1 MNNRRTRKVNREKKP
16 VLKRIFQVLGTLVL
30 IGILTLLIFAC
41 LFAIYVRTD
50 LSEQVDFAVQ
60 DLSLNQTSVIYYQDR
75 DDGQWKEL
83 QKLYAS
89 ENRTWA
95 SFDELPED
103 LINACIAIEDKRFYE
118 HKGVD
123 WITTAQAS
131 LKLFLGTGEAGGS
144 TITQQLIKNLTDNKE
159 ITIRR
164 KITEIFR
171 ALEFEKTHSKEEVL
185 EWYMNVIYLGEGCYG
200 VRSAAQTYFGKDVTE
215 LSLAECASLIGI
227 TNNPSLYDPYYQPEN
242 NRRRQVIIL
251 GEMLDQGKISQ
262 ERYDEAIA
270 QEMVFTRGSKEDDTY
285 DSGTDYYS
293 YFADQ
298 VIRDVLNDLVQKTG
312 YSIEIA
318 RKMLYSGG
326 YSIYCTMD
334 PKVQDDVDAVY
345 QNLDNIPKTTS
356 SQQLQS
362 GIVVIDNDSGDIV
375 ALAGGVGKKSG
386 SLTWSYATQSKLSPG
401 SSIKPLSVYGPA
413 LELGI
418 ITPATV
424 FEDTPYSFDDD
435 TPYPKN
441 QNGRYSGFVTAQNA
455 LSQSLNTV
463 AVKITA
469 QMGPKYSFHFAKEKF
484 GLSTLVEEME
494 IGGRSFTDVALSP
507 MAMGGLTQ
515 GVTVRDMTAAYAAIA
530 NAGTYRSAR
539 TYTEVKDL
547 DGKVILSN
555 EQQSHTAMKTTSAW
569 YLTGMMNYAATYGTA
584 AEANLGRID
593 VAAKTGTTTQ
603 DRDRWFAGFTPY
615 YTGVVWCGF
624 DQQEEI
630 VLTNSYTNPSLS
642 LWRKVMSAVH
652 ADLPEKH
659 FGTVQD
665 ATSCTICLDSGLL
678 ATDACKH
685 DVRGDRSATMVLL
698 KQDVPKETCKT
709 HVEMPLCEETG
720 DLATPYCPV
729 TIGTEQKTGVYLRV
743 SRLYP
748 KENIA
753 VNDQVYVLPLAEG
766 EIPEGSFEA
775 VAPNGTTRV
784 HYCELHTKPAETA
797 EIDPNS
803 PEQSDP
809 LQIVPAETDPLTQW
823 PDVPISPA
831 NQPSDAEQ
839 SAGGAA

>member
-1 MNNRRTRKVNREKKP
+1 MKDRRKHQVHKDKSS
-16 VLKRIFQVLGTLVL
+16 VLKRILQVLGTLLL
-30 IGILTLLIFAC
+30 IGLLTALIFAC

-75 DDGQWKEL
+75 DTGDWKEL

-95 SFDELPED
+95 SYDELPEN
-103 LINACIAIEDKRFYE
+103 LIHACIAIEDKRFYE

-123 WITTAQAS
+123 WITTLQAS
-131 LKLFLGTGEAGGS
+131 FKLFLGNGSAGGS

-200 VRSAAQTYFGKDVTE
+200 VRSASQVYFGKDVSE
-215 LSLAECASLIGI
+215 LTLAECASLIGI

-242 NRRRQVIIL
+242 NRKRQVIIL
-251 GEMLDQGKISQ
+251 GEMLDQEWITREQ
-262 ERYDEAIA
+262 YDEAIA
-270 QEMVFTRGSKEDDTY
+270 QEMIFTNGSGKEDTY
-285 DSGTDYYS
+285 NSGTSYYS
-293 YFADQ
+293 YFADE

-362 GIVVIDNDSGDIV
+362 GIVIIDNETGDIV
-375 ALAGGVGKKSG
+375 AIAGGVGKKSG

-401 SSIKPLSVYGPA
+401 SSIKPLTVYGPA

-424 FEDTPYSFDDD
+424 FDDTPYSFDDD

-441 QNGRYSGFVTAQNA
+441 QNGRYSGLVTAQNA

-469 QMGPKYSFHFAKEKF
+469 QMGPKYSFHFARDKF

-515 GVTVRDMTAAYAAIA
+515 GVTVRDMTTAYAAIA
-530 NAGTYRSAR
+530 NSGTYRRAR

-547 DGKVILSN
+547 DGKTVLSN
-555 EQQSHTAMKTTSAW
+555 EQESHTAMKTTSAW
-569 YLTGMMNYAATYGTA
+569 YLTGMMNYAAIYGTA
-584 AEANLGRID
+584 AEANLGKID

-665 ATSCTICLDSGLL
+665 ATYCTICLDSGLL

-685 DVRGDRSATMVLL
+685 DVRGDRTTTMVLL
-698 KQDVPKETCKT
+698 KQDAPKETCKV

-720 DLATPYCPV
+720 DLATQYCPV
-729 TIGTEQKTGVYLRV
+729 TIGSEEKTGVYLQFARI
-743 SRLYP
+743 YP
-748 KENIA
+748 KDGIA
-753 VNDQVYVLPLAEG
+753 VGDQAYVLPLKEN
-766 EIPEGSFEA
+766 EIPEGYFEA
-775 VAPNGTTRV
+775 VTQNGAKRVQYCTVHTAP
-784 HYCELHTKPAETA
+784 
-797 EIDPNS
+797 S
-803 PEQSDP
+803 EQTDP
-809 LQIVPAETDPLTQW
+809 LQEVTSETDPLKQW
-823 PDVPISPA
+823 PDVPILPDGQKTEA
-831 NQPSDAEQ
+831 P
-839 SAGGAA
+839 AGGAS